1 MNRCRTQGGRAL
13 APLLG
18 GALDQPAERNR
29 RAGLVEGREE
39 VVVEGRDD
47 QFGGNLVPGQC
58 DGQGLDQAL
67 AQPIP
72 ARAGLD
78 LQVRAHLL
86 GMREREGVRGLG
98 NALEAVRVREPAP
111 RVQPTNIREPELVVG
126 AGPRRRAVQG
136 VVVNDDQRTV
146 ARHVHVELEPARADL
161 HGLGERGDRVLG
173 SQGRRAPVGKDAG
186 KFRHRCS

>member
-18 GALDQPAERNR
+18 GALDQPTERNR
-29 RAGLVEGREE
+29 RARLVEGREE

-47 QFGGNLVPGQC
+47 QSGGNLVSGQR

-67 AQPIP
+67 TQAIP

-86 GMREREGVRGLG
+86 SVREGEHVGGLW
-98 NALEAVRVREPAP
+98 NALEAVRVREPAA
-111 RVQPTNIREPELVVG
+111 RV
-126 AGPRRRAVQG
+126 
-136 VVVNDDQRTV
+136 
-146 ARHVHVELEPARADL
+146 
-161 HGLGERGDRVLG
+161 
-173 SQGRRAPVGKDAG
+173 
-186 KFRHRCS
+186 